1 MKRLQRSFF
10 EEYTPT
16 VAKRLLGRILVR
28 RFRGKTLSGKIVEV
42 EAYRGLD
49 DPASHAYGGETARN
63 RVMFGEAGH
72 AYVYFTYGFHFC
84 LNVTTEKVGVA
95 GAVLIRALQPVG
107 GVEIMMKN
115 REKTDLVELTS
126 GPGKLTRAL
135 RIDGELNGEDLVTS
149 RRLFIMTGDEVNL
162 KIRETSRIG
171 IDEGLEF
178 KWRFFIEGNQFV
190 SKTKPKG

>member
-1 MKRLQRSFF
+1 M
-10 EEYTPT
+10 
-16 VAKRLLGRILVR
+16 AKKLLGRILVR
-28 RFRGKTLSGKIVEV
+28 RLRGKTLSGKIVEV
-42 EAYRGLD
+42 EAYRGMD

-107 GVEIMMKN
+107 GVEMMMRN
-115 REKTDLVELTS
+115 REKTDLVELTN

-135 RIDGELNGEDLVTS
+135 RIDRELNGEDLVTS
-149 RRLFIMTGDEVNL
+149 RRLFIAMSDDVNF
-162 KIRETSRIG
+162 KIRESSRIG
-171 IDEGLEF
+171 VDEGLEF
-178 KWRFFIEGNQFV
+178 KWRYFVEGNQFV
-190 SKTKPKG
+190 SKTKPRG